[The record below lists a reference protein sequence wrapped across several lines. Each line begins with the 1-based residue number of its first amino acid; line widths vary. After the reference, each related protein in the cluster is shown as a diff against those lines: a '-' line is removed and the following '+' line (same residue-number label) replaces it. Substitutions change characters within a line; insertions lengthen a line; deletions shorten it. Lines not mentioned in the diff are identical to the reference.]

1 MVFLSYMNGLK
12 TVLSRFF
19 HGIVIQNA
27 VIKLLLNSFDK
38 QQMVSLSY
46 TKGLKN
52 AVFQNWPGRCVRGK
66 PDL

>member
-19 HGIVIQNA
+19 HGIVTQNA
-27 VIKLLLNSFDK
+27 VIKLLLNSFEK

-52 AVFQNWPGRCVRGK
+52 AVFQN
-66 PDL
+66 

>member
-1 MVFLSYMNGLK
+1 MVFLCYMNGLK

-19 HGIVIQNA
+19 HEIVIQNA
-27 VIKLLLNSFDK
+27 VIKLLLNSFEK

-52 AVFQNWPGRCVRGK
+52 AVFQN
-66 PDL
+66 